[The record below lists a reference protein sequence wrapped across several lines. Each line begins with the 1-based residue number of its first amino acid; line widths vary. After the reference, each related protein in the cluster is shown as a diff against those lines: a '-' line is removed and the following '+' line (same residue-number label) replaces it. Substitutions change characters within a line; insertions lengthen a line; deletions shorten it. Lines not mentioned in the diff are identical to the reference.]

1 MFSYAH
7 TMISFPFI
15 VWAICLYNKGV
26 HFQLIVTHNCVS
38 VCPCGWT
45 ECLSSSIVCREVE
58 ETWSYNWPGGSHGCR
73 IRQHSIVLAS
83 AVLLIC
89 WQRPHV
95 HCTRYK
101 SWPALDIYYLAYR
114 HRATTTSPCGNCDCC
129 YALCLLHIFQVS
141 YWFFGST
148 CVTKSSTRLSWCMKC
163 YVIVL
168 HDWSELLVYF
178 SKKGEDILCCT

>member
-1 MFSYAH
+1 VRTILFLWLKFKSPLCVQILKGLNLWCYALRSEAMFSYAH

-15 VWAICLYNKGV
+15 EWAICLYNKGV

-101 SWPALDIYYLAYR
+101 SWAGPGHLLPRLPPSCDNDFTLR
-114 HRATTTSPCGNCDCC
+114 QLWLLLCSVSAT
-129 YALCLLHIFQVS
+129 
-141 YWFFGST
+141 
-148 CVTKSSTRLSWCMKC
+148 
-163 YVIVL
+163 
-168 HDWSELLVYF
+168 YF
-178 SKKGEDILCCT
+178 SG